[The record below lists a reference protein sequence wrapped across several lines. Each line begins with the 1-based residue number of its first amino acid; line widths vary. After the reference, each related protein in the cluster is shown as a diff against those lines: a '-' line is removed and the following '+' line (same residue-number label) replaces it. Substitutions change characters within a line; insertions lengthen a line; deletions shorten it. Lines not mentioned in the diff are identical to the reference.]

1 MLKTKRN
8 RFQLGENI
16 FNFSR
21 LLERTLHSLEES
33 VENRDR
39 IKRKILSSVQ
49 MSKFSERAAR
59 RTYAAV
65 CQVAQEKMDK
75 NEDLQ
80 KRIRELEIEEEKL
93 DEIIRGS
100 AI

>member
-1 MLKTKRN
+1 
-8 RFQLGENI
+8 
-16 FNFSR
+16 
-21 LLERTLHSLEES
+21 
-33 VENRDR
+33 
-39 IKRKILSSVQ
+39 

-80 KRIRELEIEEEKL
+80 KRIRELEIEKEKL

-100 AI
+100 AIQ